1 MIAVTEDGDTPHAED
16 DGSTEDDGRPAIETD
31 RLTKRYG
38 DKVAVDALTLDIA
51 KGEVFG
57 LLGPNGAGK
66 TTTILMLLGLTEPSS
81 GTARVNGMDPTR
93 DPLAVK
99 ARVGYLPDDVG
110 FYDDLTA
117 RQNLRYTAALNRLRP
132 KEADARIEQILD
144 DVALTAD
151 ADRKVGTYSRGMR
164 QRLGVADAL
173 VKRPSVLI
181 LDEPTVN
188 IDPEGVR
195 ELLLL
200 VERLRSEQFVTVVL
214 SSHLLHQVQQ
224 VCDRIGI
231 FVEGT
236 LRACGTVDE
245 LADSLSD
252 RWVFSVGVADV
263 ESPAALLG
271 AVAGVRRVERGD
283 GRWLLAA
290 DRDIRVALHAAV
302 TSAGGRFTHLS
313 RQGADLDAIYHRY
326 FTIAADERAD
336 VPSGGRDPK
345 GPR

>member
-1 MIAVTEDGDTPHAED
+1 MITATGDAVASSD
-16 DGSTEDDGRPAIETD
+16 DDGRPAIQTRD
-31 RLTKRYG
+31 LTKRYG
-38 DKVAVDALTLDIA
+38 DKVAVDSLTLDIA
-51 KGEVFG
+51 RGEVFG

-117 RQNLRYTAALNRLRP
+117 RQNLRYTAALNRLRRP
-132 KEADARIEQILD
+132 DADARIEQILD
-144 DVALTAD
+144 DVGLTAD

-245 LADSLSD
+245 LADSVAD
-252 RWVFSVGVADV
+252 RWAFSVGVADV
-263 ESPAALLG
+263 ENPASFLA
-271 AVAGVRRVERGD
+271 AVPGVRRAERAD

-290 DRDIRVALHAAV
+290 DHDIRPALHAALAA
-302 TSAGGRFTHLS
+302 SGGRFTHLS
-313 RQGADLDAIYHRY
+313 REGADLDAIYHRY
-326 FTIAADERAD
+326 FTGTVERVA
-336 VPSGGRDPK
+336 VTEGGEREPQDP
-345 GPR
+345 R